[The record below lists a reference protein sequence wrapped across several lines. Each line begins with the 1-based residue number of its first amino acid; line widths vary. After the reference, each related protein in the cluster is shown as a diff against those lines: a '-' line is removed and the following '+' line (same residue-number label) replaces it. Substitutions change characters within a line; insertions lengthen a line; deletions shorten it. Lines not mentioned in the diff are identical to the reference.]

1 MEILTIIFRLG
12 VILAIFSFI
21 WGIINIG
28 LAILR
33 GGVPL
38 AYPAKLMLKAVQY
51 FLIVDVVILFSL
63 TDGEISIRNAIITG
77 GIIAMYFLGK
87 VQQMRL
93 NFAIIQIQGRNFNK
107 PVKPNM
113 ALEFGLIAAALM
125 FYVFFLFNT
134 GLAENVVA
142 KWFYESIAD
151 IEGTV
156 FFGFIFKV
164 IGFFFTVAMIFRLLN
179 SINVLITGKSNDQND
194 SNNNPFQQNNDDNH
208 FDDYEEIK

>member
-51 FLIVDVVILFSL
+51 FLIVDVVVLFSL
-63 TDGEISIRNAIITG
+63 TDGEISVRNAIVTG

-113 ALEFGLIAAALM
+113 PLEFGLVAAALM
-125 FYVFFLFNT
+125 FYAFFLFNT
-134 GLAENVVA
+134 ELAENVIA
-142 KWFYESIAD
+142 KWFYDSIAD

-164 IGFFFTVAMIFRLLN
+164 IGFFFTIAMIFRLLN
-179 SINVLITGKSNDQND
+179 SINILMRGKTDD
-194 SNNNPFQQNNDDNH
+194 SNNQNNPFQQNNDDSH